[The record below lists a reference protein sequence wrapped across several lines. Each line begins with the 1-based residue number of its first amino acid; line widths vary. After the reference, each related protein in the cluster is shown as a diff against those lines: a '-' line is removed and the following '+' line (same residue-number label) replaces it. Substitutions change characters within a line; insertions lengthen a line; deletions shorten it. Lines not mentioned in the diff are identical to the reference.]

1 MHHSTSQLPARF
13 SFLTHYLTFSCSVI
27 QLPLQL
33 RCISISSKASPI
45 LARISFMMRPPREN
59 MRSTGADVAGAQS
72 SLQNRGVSKRYSFTA
87 NILGC
92 SSASKS
98 SMLIAATYFAR
109 TASGE
114 SVAVVVVAV
123 GRL

>member
-13 SFLTHYLTFSCSVI
+13 RFLTHYLTFSCSVT

-45 LARISFMMRPPREN
+45 LARFGLMMRLAPWEN
-59 MRSTGADVAGAQS
+59 TRSTGADVAGTHS

-87 NILGC
+87 NI
-92 SSASKS
+92 SSNTN
-98 SMLIAATYFAR
+98 AA
-109 TASGE
+109 
-114 SVAVVVVAV
+114 VD
-123 GRL
+123 